1 MILVKVDSLSTQE
14 LRNIAEEEGVV
25 GFDALDRDGLVAAL
39 REYFDEDEESA
50 RDSSVNRRF
59 LYGLTDYRDIDKEID
74 KLPGVVDL
82 PESYPNTEIHLLYKN
97 PDWAYAYWAIS
108 QFDLKRLEESGG
120 DLFLTVH
127 VSDKTGERAFS
138 IPITI
143 EDSEWNVA
151 LPSHGGTCSVSITTE
166 VDGKS
171 LELAHSSPLK
181 LIDSYYLE
189 NPDEVIKNDNLFRI
203 YLSQITNKDGEIE
216 YTPLVKEILDLY
228 EKEDKE
234 RWKV

>member
-127 VSDKTGERAFS
+127 VSDKTRERAFS